1 MSSNRLYDRISRDPA
16 LGELRDGPT
25 RLFMMRADAFMDAF
39 QRLDDDARYTMFAA
53 FARSIAEHSGQSVKH
68 YRHEL
73 GPAAREIFL
82 NAAINL
88 AADMGWGAWA
98 FGPHTPGEIT
108 LDVRN
113 SPFVEGY
120 RAGGANG
127 TEGASGTDGAHHSES
142 GTEGVTD
149 TEGAS
154 GIPVCAPIL
163 GLAEAL
169 GGIVFSVDP
178 DVEEIECAAVTG
190 GDTCRFVARMG

>member
-1 MSSNRLYDRISRDPA
+1 MSSNQLYDRISRDPA

-25 RLFMMRADAFMDAF
+25 RLFLMRADAFMDAF

-53 FARSIAEHSGQSVKH
+53 FARSIAEHSGQSVKY

-108 LDVRN
+108 LVVRN

-120 RAGGANG
+120 RAGGAN
-127 TEGASGTDGAHHSES
+127 